1 MDIVPVIDLLGGQ
14 VVHAKRGERDRYR
27 PIESALTAGSAPKDI
42 VAALL
47 ALQPFRAC
55 YVADLDAI
63 RGHGDH
69 RSTVAA
75 LQARWPE
82 VAFWV
87 DAGLAT
93 ADDCQRW
100 FDAGLRHLVIGSES
114 QTDGK
119 TLEAALALTGG
130 DRVALSLDVRRGEA
144 LGPAALHEDAGRWPS
159 RVIAMTLD
167 RVGSGEGPDL
177 DRIATLAARRPG
189 VRVWGAGGVRDAAD
203 LEALARHG
211 TDAVLVASALH
222 DRRLDAGTLSRFVSG
237 QPVSDQEAAKG

>member
-27 PIESALTAGSAPKDI
+27 PIESALTVGSAPQDI
-42 VAALL
+42 VVALL

-63 RGHGDH
+63 RGNGDH
-69 RSTVAA
+69 RTIVAD

-93 ADDCQRW
+93 PDDCRRW
-100 FDAGLRHLVIGSES
+100 LDAGLLHLVIGSES
-114 QTDGK
+114 QSDGK
-119 TLEAALALTGG
+119 TLEAAQALTGE
-130 DRVALSLDVRRGEA
+130 DRVALSLDLRRGEA
-144 LGPAALHEDAGRWPS
+144 LGPAVLHEDAGRWPQ

-177 DRIATLAARRPG
+177 DRIVTLAARRPG

-203 LEALARHG
+203 LEALATHG
-211 TDAVLVASALH
+211 ADAVLVASALH
-222 DRRLDAGTLSRFVSG
+222 DRRLDAETLARFVSG
-237 QPVSDQEAAKG
+237 QEAANG

>member
-27 PIESALTAGSAPKDI
+27 PIESALTTGSAPQDI

-63 RGHGDH
+63 HGHGDH

-93 ADDCQRW
+93 ADDCRRW
-100 FDAGLRHLVIGSES
+100 LDAGLRHLVIGSES
-114 QTDGK
+114 QTDGA
-119 TLEAALALTGG
+119 TLEAALALAGD
-130 DRVALSLDVRRGEA
+130 DRVALSLDVRRGLP
-144 LGPAALHEDAGRWPS
+144 LGPAALHEEPARWPR

-177 DRIATLAARRPG
+177 DRIAMLAARRPG

-203 LEALARHG
+203 LDALAAQG
-211 TDAVLVASALH
+211 TDAVLGASALH
-222 DRRLDAGTLSRFVSG
+222 DRRLDAGTLARFTAG
-237 QPVSDQEAAKG
+237 QRPAGREAADG

>member
-27 PIESALTAGSAPKDI
+27 PIESALTPGSAPQDI

-55 YVADLDAI
+55 YIADLDAI
-63 RGHGDH
+63 RGNGDH
-69 RSTVAA
+69 RATVAA

-93 ADDCQRW
+93 PDDCRRW
-100 FDAGLRHLVIGSES
+100 LDAGLRHLVIGSES
-114 QTDGK
+114 QTDGT
-119 TLEAALALTGG
+119 TLEAALALTGE
-130 DRVALSLDVRRGEA
+130 DRVALSLDVRQDEA
-144 LGPAALHEDAGRWPS
+144 LGPAALHEDAGRWPA

-177 DRIATLAARRPG
+177 DRIAALATRRPG
-189 VRVWGAGGVRDAAD
+189 VRVGGAGGVLDAAD
-203 LEALARHG
+203 LDALAAHG

-222 DRRLDAGTLSRFVSG
+222 DRRLDAGTLARFASETFAAG
-237 QPVSDQEAAKG
+237 QEAAKG

>member
-27 PIESALTAGSAPKDI
+27 PIESALTAGSAPQDI

-47 ALQPFRAC
+47 ALHPFRAC

-63 RGHGDH
+63 RGTGDH
-69 RSTVAA
+69 RPAVAA

-93 ADDCQRW
+93 ADDCRRW
-100 FDAGLRHLVIGSES
+100 LDAGLHHLVIGSES
-114 QTDGK
+114 QTDGA
-119 TLEAALALTGG
+119 TLEAALALTG
-130 DRVALSLDVRRGEA
+130 DDQVALSLDMRQGMP
-144 LGPAALHEDAGRWPS
+144 LGPAALHEEAGRWPA

-177 DRIATLAARRPG
+177 DRIATLTARRPG

-203 LEALARHG
+203 LEALAAHG
-211 TDAVLVASALH
+211 ADAVLVASAFH
-222 DRRLDAGTLSRFVSG
+222 DRRLDAETLTRFAAG
-237 QPVSDQEAAKG
+237 QAAANG

>member
-1 MDIVPVIDLLGGQ
+1 MDIVPVIDLLGEQ

-47 ALQPFRAC
+47 ALHPFRAC

-63 RGHGDH
+63 RGNGDH

-93 ADDCQRW
+93 PDDCRRW
-100 FDAGLRHLVIGSES
+100 LDAGMRHLVIGSES
-114 QTDGK
+114 QTDGA
-119 TLEAALALTGG
+119 TLEAALALAGD
-130 DRVALSLDVRRGEA
+130 DRVALSLDVRRGES
-144 LGPAALHEDAGRWPS
+144 LGPAALHEEPARWPE

-177 DRIATLAARRPG
+177 DRIAALAARRPE

-203 LEALARHG
+203 LDALAAQG

-222 DRRLDAGTLSRFVSG
+222 DRRLDAGTLARFSSG
-237 QPVSDQEAAKG
+237 QRPSDQPAANG

>member
-1 MDIVPVIDLLGGQ
+1 MDIVPVIDLLGEQ

-27 PIESALTAGSAPKDI
+27 PIESALTAGSAPQDI

-63 RGHGDH
+63 RGNGDH
-69 RSTVAA
+69 RFTVAV
-75 LQARWPE
+75 LQERWPE

-93 ADDCQRW
+93 PDDCRRW
-100 FDAGLRHLVIGSES
+100 LDAGIRHLVIGSES
-114 QTDGK
+114 QTDGA
-119 TLEAALALTGG
+119 TLDAALALAGE
-130 DRVALSLDVRRGEA
+130 DRVALSLDVRQGMP
-144 LGPAALHEDAGRWPS
+144 LGPAVLHEDTGRWPA

-167 RVGSGEGPDL
+167 RVGSSEGPDL
-177 DRIATLAARRPG
+177 DRIATLATRRPG

-203 LEALARHG
+203 LEALATHG

-222 DRRLDAGTLSRFVSG
+222 DRRLDAGTLARFASG
-237 QPVSDQEAAKG
+237 QRPSD

>member
-27 PIESALTAGSAPKDI
+27 PIETALIPGSAPQDI

-47 ALQPFRAC
+47 ALHPFRAC

-63 RGHGDH
+63 GGNGDH

-93 ADDCQRW
+93 PDDCRRW
-100 FDAGLRHLVIGSES
+100 LDAGIRHLVIGSES
-114 QTDGK
+114 QTDGA
-119 TLEAALALTGG
+119 TLEAALTLAGQ
-130 DRVALSLDVRRGEA
+130 DRVALSLDIRQGVP
-144 LGPAALHEDAGRWPS
+144 LGPAVLHEDAGRWPE

-177 DRIATLAARRPG
+177 DRIAALAARRPG

-203 LEALARHG
+203 LDALATHG

-222 DRRLDAGTLSRFVSG
+222 DRRLDAGTIARFASGQRSSG
-237 QPVSDQEAAKG
+237 QPAANG

>member
-27 PIESALTAGSAPKDI
+27 PIESALTPGSAPQDI

-63 RGHGDH
+63 RGNGDH
-69 RSTVAA
+69 RATVAA
-75 LQARWPE
+75 LQARWPA
-82 VAFWV
+82 VAFWI

-93 ADDCQRW
+93 PDDCRRW
-100 FDAGLRHLVIGSES
+100 LDAGLRHLVIGSES
-114 QTDGK
+114 QTDGT
-119 TLEAALALTGG
+119 TLEAALALTGE
-130 DRVALSLDVRRGEA
+130 DRVALSLDVRQGEA
-144 LGPAALHEDAGRWPS
+144 LGPAALHEDAGRWPA

-177 DRIATLAARRPG
+177 DRIAALAARRPG

-203 LEALARHG
+203 LDALAAHG

-222 DRRLDAGTLSRFVSG
+222 DRRLDAGTLARFASETFAAG
-237 QPVSDQEAAKG
+237 QEAAKG